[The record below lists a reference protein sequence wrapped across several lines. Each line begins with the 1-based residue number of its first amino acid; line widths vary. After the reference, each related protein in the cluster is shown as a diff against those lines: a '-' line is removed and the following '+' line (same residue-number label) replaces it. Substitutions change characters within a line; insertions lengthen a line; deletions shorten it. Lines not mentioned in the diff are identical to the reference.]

1 MREENGMEEFWET
14 IIGRRFYK
22 EQFPALIESLNK
34 LAKVNEELCEAIR
47 EQNSLVKTKS
57 EQNYGADKLDC

>member
-1 MREENGMEEFWET
+1 MEEFWET

-34 LAKVNEELCEAIR
+34 LAKVIEELCEAIR

>member
-1 MREENGMEEFWET
+1 MEEYWET